1 MWAPAGAVPDF
12 RPESLVVV
20 ATVFRRRGPVVGCSP
35 PAGQMRRARGVGARE
50 EFVSEVLRG
59 ASTSRGTRAVSS
71 VRRPPR
77 SGPAVSP
84 VSAARAPASSRW
96 EVTRS
101 ALFPRDAPAPRAD
114 PRRPTTPRDRTL
126 TPIPTIIPITSQRLE
141 SGRDTSDAR
150 PSGGAT
156 GALRAP
162 RCRPRMTRRGVTA
175 EGTKTV
181 RRKWDPRARPN
192 ARRPL
197 PPYLARRPRPVSR
210 DGGRPRGP
218 RPIPLLPRA
227 HASFLFHTTSRMRL
241 LWSRGAPPRASAP
254 VAPPS
259 PPPRKKPGTAPRIV
273 AARARARAR
282 P

>member
-1 MWAPAGAVPDF
+1 MFAPRGPD
-12 RPESLVVV
+12 ETC
-20 ATVFRRRGPVVGCSP
+20 ARRGCT
-35 PAGQMRRARGVGARE
+35 RRVRLGGVTRSVDLARYARGFERA
-50 EFVSEVLRG
+50 
-59 ASTSRGTRAVSS
+59 ASTSIRSRRLSRLGRACA
-71 VRRPPR
+71 RIL
-77 SGPAVSP
+77 P
-84 VSAARAPASSRW
+84 VGGYTLCA
-96 EVTRS
+96 
-101 ALFPRDAPAPRAD
+101 FPRDAPAPRAD